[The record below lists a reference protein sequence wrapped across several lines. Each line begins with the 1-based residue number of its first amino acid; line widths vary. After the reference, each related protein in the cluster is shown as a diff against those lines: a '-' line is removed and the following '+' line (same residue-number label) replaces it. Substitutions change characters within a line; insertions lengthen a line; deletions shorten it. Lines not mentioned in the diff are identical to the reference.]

1 MKASRVRKTL
11 GALLLGWVLSG
22 GTVQADL
29 RLLDAWIP
37 EPPPGARILAGYLTL
52 ENTGPMSRFLVA
64 VSSPQFARVELHRTV
79 VTDDI
84 ARMEA
89 QSRLEVPA
97 GARLTL
103 EPGGYHLMLF
113 DPSTRLEGG
122 MQVDL
127 TLEFDDRSALT
138 HAVEVRRLHEAGGQ
152 GQHHHHH

>member
-1 MKASRVRKTL
+1 MNARRVRKTL
-11 GALLLGWVLSG
+11 GALLLGWALGG

-29 RLLDAWIP
+29 SLLDAWIP

-52 ENTGPMSRFLVA
+52 ENSGPESRFLVA
-64 VSSPQFARVELHRTV
+64 VSSPLFAHAELHRTV
-79 VTDDI
+79 ITDDI

-89 QSRLEVPA
+89 QSRLEIPA
-97 GARLTL
+97 SGLLTL

-113 DPSTRLEGG
+113 DPSTRLAAG

-127 TLEFDDRSALT
+127 TLEFDDRSSLT
-138 HAVEVRRLHEAGGQ
+138 HAVEVRRLHDAGGH